1 MVGKLYH
8 KLWEAGSIENF
19 KQAWLDCVECL
30 YLVRKLGKVL
40 HRDLSEGNRMILKLA
55 DGRVNGVLNDWD
67 MARFVDAD
75 DSNMELD
82 NEPRI
87 GTPPFMAHD
96 HLRMQCV
103 PHYLRHDLE
112 PFSYILVW
120 AALHYNLKEGTR
132 DRQPH
137 PVVAG
142 WMGSR
147 DENRSSKLFLLMY
160 DTDLVEE
167 ASATVKPE
175 FAGVLTEWIG
185 PLQFLFAGA
194 SLNHY
199 KRLRTDP
206 NTVSN
211 PTVITPPMAGSIWRP
226 LHLLD
231 VEEGVLKGAFSFGG
245 DLTFKKFMA
254 ALNVTPRTWG
264 IPNFLDNAD
273 EF

>member
-1 MVGKLYH
+1 MATTEDYLPELTFTRTFTAEELDLPWLRLGLNLNPNTYNDRVLRGMVGKLYH

-103 PHYLRHDLE
+103 PHYFRHDLE
-112 PFSYILVW
+112 PFFYILVW

-185 PLQFLFAGA
+185 PLQFLFAG
-194 SLNHY
+194 
-199 KRLRTDP
+199 
-206 NTVSN
+206 
-211 PTVITPPMAGSIWRP
+211 
-226 LHLLD
+226 
-231 VEEGVLKGAFSFGG
+231 